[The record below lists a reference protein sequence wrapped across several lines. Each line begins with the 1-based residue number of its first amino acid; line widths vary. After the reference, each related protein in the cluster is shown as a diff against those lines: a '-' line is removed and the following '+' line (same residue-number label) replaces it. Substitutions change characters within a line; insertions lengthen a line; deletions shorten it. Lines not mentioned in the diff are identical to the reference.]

1 MLDSNVLR
9 RGIRRVALTT
19 GEQKLE
25 SSEIIASETRHY
37 ELVLMVHPDQSEQVP
52 GMIDRCKSFVTTRG
66 GTVHRVEDWGRRQ
79 LAYPILK
86 VAKAHYLLFNIECSK
101 SDVRELDRSFK
112 FNDAIIRHLCV
123 SSSGIPE
130 GSSAMM
136 RVVQKE
142 AARKVEA
149 GVSSQET

>member
-1 MLDSNVLR
+1 METS
-9 RGIRRVALTT
+9 
-19 GEQKLE
+19 
-25 SSEIIASETRHY
+25 IIVSDKRHY

-52 GMIDRCKSFVTTRG
+52 GMIDRCKTFITTRK
-66 GTVHRVEDWGRRQ
+66 GTVHRVEDWGRRL

-101 SDVRELDRSFK
+101 LDIQELDHSFK

-123 SSSGIPE
+123 VSDGMPQ

-136 RVVQKE
+136 KVVQKE
-142 AARKVEA
+142 AAKKA
-149 GVSSQET
+149 DTSSTSPSN

>member
-1 MLDSNVLR
+1 
-9 RGIRRVALTT
+9 
-19 GEQKLE
+19 
-25 SSEIIASETRHY
+25 
-37 ELVLMVHPDQSEQVP
+37 MVHPDQSEQVP

-101 SDVRELDRSFK
+101 SDVGELDRSFK

-142 AARKVEA
+142 AAKKVET
-149 GVSSQET
+149 GPSSQEN

>member
-1 MLDSNVLR
+1 M
-9 RGIRRVALTT
+9 
-19 GEQKLE
+19 
-25 SSEIIASETRHY
+25 ETSITVSDKRHY

-52 GMIDRCKSFVTTRG
+52 GMIDRCKTFITTRK
-66 GTVHRVEDWGRRQ
+66 GTVHRVEDWGRRL

-101 SDVRELDRSFK
+101 LDIQELDHSFK

-123 SSSGIPE
+123 VSDGMPQ

-136 RVVQKE
+136 KVVQKE
-142 AARKVEA
+142 AAKKA
-149 GVSSQET
+149 DTSSNSPSN

>member
-1 MLDSNVLR
+1 M
-9 RGIRRVALTT
+9 
-19 GEQKLE
+19 
-25 SSEIIASETRHY
+25 ETSITVSDKRHY

-52 GMIDRCKSFVTTRG
+52 GMIDRCKTFITNRK
-66 GTVHRVEDWGRRQ
+66 GTVHRVEDWGRRL

-101 SDVRELDRSFK
+101 LDIQELDHSFK

-123 SSSGIPE
+123 VSDGMPQ

-136 RVVQKE
+136 KVVQKE
-142 AARKVEA
+142 AAKKA
-149 GVSSQET
+149 DTSINSPSN

>member
-1 MLDSNVLR
+1 METSITV
-9 RGIRRVALTT
+9 
-19 GEQKLE
+19 
-25 SSEIIASETRHY
+25 SEKRHY

-52 GMIDRCKSFVTTRG
+52 GMIDRCKTFITTRK
-66 GTVHRVEDWGRRQ
+66 GTVHRVEDWGRRL

-101 SDVRELDRSFK
+101 LDIQELDHSFK

-123 SSSGIPE
+123 VSDGMPQ

-136 RVVQKE
+136 KVVQKE
-142 AARKVEA
+142 AAKKA
-149 GVSSQET
+149 DTSSNSPTN

>member
-1 MLDSNVLR
+1 MESNEV
-9 RGIRRVALTT
+9 
-19 GEQKLE
+19 
-25 SSEIIASETRHY
+25 IASETRHY

-101 SDVRELDRSFK
+101 FDVRELDRSFK

-123 SSSGIPE
+123 LSSGIPE

-136 RVVQKE
+136 RVVQQE
-142 AARKVEA
+142 AAKKVEM
-149 GVSSQET
+149 GVSSQEN

>member
-1 MLDSNVLR
+1 METS
-9 RGIRRVALTT
+9 TT
-19 GEQKLE
+19 VGDK
-25 SSEIIASETRHY
+25 RHY

-52 GMIDRCKSFVTTRG
+52 GMIDRCKTFITTRK
-66 GTVHRVEDWGRRQ
+66 GTVHRVEDWGRRL

-101 SDVRELDRSFK
+101 LDIKELDHSFK

-123 SSSGIPE
+123 VSDGMPQ

-136 RVVQKE
+136 KVVQKE
-142 AARKVEA
+142 AAKKA
-149 GVSSQET
+149 DTSSNSPST

>member
-1 MLDSNVLR
+1 M
-9 RGIRRVALTT
+9 
-19 GEQKLE
+19 
-25 SSEIIASETRHY
+25 ETSITLSDKRHY

-52 GMIDRCKSFVTTRG
+52 GMIDRCKTFITTRK
-66 GTVHRVEDWGRRQ
+66 GTVHRVEDWGRRL

-101 SDVRELDRSFK
+101 LDIQELDHSFK

-123 SSSGIPE
+123 VSDGVPQ

-136 RVVQKE
+136 KVVQKE
-142 AARKVEA
+142 AAKKA
-149 GVSSQET
+149 DTSSNSPSN

>member
-1 MLDSNVLR
+1 M
-9 RGIRRVALTT
+9 
-19 GEQKLE
+19 E
-25 SSEIIASETRHY
+25 SSEVIASETRHY

-101 SDVRELDRSFK
+101 SDIRELDRSFK

-123 SSSGIPE
+123 LSSGIPE

-136 RVVQKE
+136 RVVQQE
-142 AARKVEA
+142 AAKKVEVGA
-149 GVSSQET
+149 SSQEN

>member
-1 MLDSNVLR
+1 MLDSGFLR
-9 RGIRRVALTT
+9 RENNASLKPK
-19 GEQKLE
+19 EKELE
-25 SSEIIASETRHY
+25 SSEGIVNETRHY

-123 SSSGIPE
+123 SSSGIPD

-142 AARKVEA
+142 AAKKVETE
-149 GVSSQET
+149 VSSQEH

>member
-1 MLDSNVLR
+1 MDSSKV
-9 RGIRRVALTT
+9 
-19 GEQKLE
+19 
-25 SSEIIASETRHY
+25 IANETRHY

-123 SSSGIPE
+123 LSSGIPE

-136 RVVQKE
+136 RVVQQE
-142 AARKVEA
+142 AAKKVEV
-149 GVSSQET
+149 GVSSQEN

>member
-1 MLDSNVLR
+1 M
-9 RGIRRVALTT
+9 
-19 GEQKLE
+19 E
-25 SSEIIASETRHY
+25 SSEVIASEARHY

-123 SSSGIPE
+123 LSSGIPE

-136 RVVQKE
+136 KVVQQE
-142 AARKVEA
+142 AAKKVEMGA
-149 GVSSQET
+149 ASQEN

>member
-1 MLDSNVLR
+1 M
-9 RGIRRVALTT
+9 
-19 GEQKLE
+19 E
-25 SSEIIASETRHY
+25 SSKVIASETRHY

-86 VAKAHYLLFNIECSK
+86 VAKSHYLLFNIECSK
-101 SDVRELDRSFK
+101 SDIRELDRSFK

-123 SSSGIPE
+123 LCSGIPE

-142 AARKVEA
+142 AAKKAEI
-149 GVSSQET
+149 GVSSREN

>member
-1 MLDSNVLR
+1 M
-9 RGIRRVALTT
+9 
-19 GEQKLE
+19 
-25 SSEIIASETRHY
+25 ETSKIVSDKKHY

-52 GMIDRCKSFVTTRG
+52 GMIDRCKTFITTRK
-66 GTVHRVEDWGRRQ
+66 GTVHRVEDWGRRL

-101 SDVRELDRSFK
+101 LDIQELDHSFK

-123 SSSGIPE
+123 VSDGMPQ

-136 RVVQKE
+136 KVVQKE
-142 AARKVEA
+142 AAKKA
-149 GVSSQET
+149 DTSSTSPSN

>member
-1 MLDSNVLR
+1 LL
-9 RGIRRVALTT
+9 VALTT
-19 GEQKLE
+19 GEKKLE
-25 SSEIIASETRHY
+25 SSDIIANETRHY

-66 GTVHRVEDWGRRQ
+66 GTIHRVEDWGRRQ

-112 FNDAIIRHLCV
+112 FNDAIIRYLCV

-142 AARKVEA
+142 AAKKVETGA
-149 GVSSQET
+149 LSQEN

>member
-1 MLDSNVLR
+1 M
-9 RGIRRVALTT
+9 
-19 GEQKLE
+19 E
-25 SSEIIASETRHY
+25 SSGIIANETRHY

-123 SSSGIPE
+123 SCPGIPE

-142 AARKVEA
+142 AAKKVEM
-149 GVSSQET
+149 GVTSQEN

>member
-1 MLDSNVLR
+1 MRHFYHRSFF
-9 RGIRRVALTT
+9 
-19 GEQKLE
+19 LE
-25 SSEIIASETRHY
+25 TSITVSDKKHY

-52 GMIDRCKSFVTTRG
+52 GMIDRCKTFITTRK
-66 GTVHRVEDWGRRQ
+66 GTVHRVEDWGRRL

-101 SDVRELDRSFK
+101 LDIQELDHSFK

-123 SSSGIPE
+123 VSDGMPQ

-136 RVVQKE
+136 KVVQKE
-142 AARKVEA
+142 AAKKA
-149 GVSSQET
+149 DTSINSSSN

>member
-1 MLDSNVLR
+1 METS
-9 RGIRRVALTT
+9 IT
-19 GEQKLE
+19 
-25 SSEIIASETRHY
+25 ASDKRHY

-52 GMIDRCKSFVTTRG
+52 GMIERCKTFITTRK
-66 GTVHRVEDWGRRQ
+66 GTVHRVEDWGRRL

-101 SDVRELDRSFK
+101 LDIQELDHSFK

-123 SSSGIPE
+123 VSDGIPQ

-136 RVVQKE
+136 KVVQKE
-142 AARKVEA
+142 AAKKA
-149 GVSSQET
+149 DTSNNSSSN

>member
-1 MLDSNVLR
+1 M
-9 RGIRRVALTT
+9 
-19 GEQKLE
+19 
-25 SSEIIASETRHY
+25 ETSITVSDKRHY

-52 GMIDRCKSFVTTRG
+52 GMIDRCKTFITTRK
-66 GTVHRVEDWGRRQ
+66 GTVHRVEDWGRRL

-101 SDVRELDRSFK
+101 LDIQELDHSFK

-123 SSSGIPE
+123 VSDGMPQ

-136 RVVQKE
+136 KVVQKE
-142 AARKVEA
+142 AAKKA
-149 GVSSQET
+149 DTSINSSSN

>member
-1 MLDSNVLR
+1 M
-9 RGIRRVALTT
+9 
-19 GEQKLE
+19 
-25 SSEIIASETRHY
+25 ETSITLSDKRHY

-52 GMIDRCKSFVTTRG
+52 GMIDRCKTFITTRK
-66 GTVHRVEDWGRRQ
+66 GTVHRVEDWGRRL

-101 SDVRELDRSFK
+101 LDIQELDHSFK

-123 SSSGIPE
+123 VSDGMPQ

-136 RVVQKE
+136 KVVQKE
-142 AARKVEA
+142 AAKKA
-149 GVSSQET
+149 DTSINSPSN

>member
-1 MLDSNVLR
+1 METS
-9 RGIRRVALTT
+9 IT
-19 GEQKLE
+19 GSDKK
-25 SSEIIASETRHY
+25 HY

-52 GMIDRCKSFVTTRG
+52 GMIDRCKTFITTRK
-66 GTVHRVEDWGRRQ
+66 GTVHRVEDWGRRL

-101 SDVRELDRSFK
+101 LDIQELDHSFK

-123 SSSGIPE
+123 VSDGMPQ

-136 RVVQKE
+136 KVVQKE
-142 AARKVEA
+142 AAKKA
-149 GVSSQET
+149 DTSSNSLSNKG

>member
-1 MLDSNVLR
+1 MKS
-9 RGIRRVALTT
+9 
-19 GEQKLE
+19 GEDI
-25 SSEIIASETRHY
+25 SSETRHY

-136 RVVQKE
+136 KVVQKD
-142 AARKVEA
+142 AAKKVETE
-149 GVSSQET
+149 VSSHDN

>member
-1 MLDSNVLR
+1 METS
-9 RGIRRVALTT
+9 TT
-19 GEQKLE
+19 VGDK
-25 SSEIIASETRHY
+25 RHY

-52 GMIDRCKSFVTTRG
+52 GMIDRCKTFITTRK
-66 GTVHRVEDWGRRQ
+66 GTVHRVEDWGRRL

-101 SDVRELDRSFK
+101 LDIQELDHSFK

-123 SSSGIPE
+123 VSDGMPQ

-136 RVVQKE
+136 KVVQKE
-142 AARKVEA
+142 AAKKA
-149 GVSSQET
+149 DTSSNSPST

>member
-1 MLDSNVLR
+1 M
-9 RGIRRVALTT
+9 
-19 GEQKLE
+19 E
-25 SSEIIASETRHY
+25 SSEVIASETRHY
-37 ELVLMVHPDQSEQVP
+37 ELVVMVHPDQSEQVP

-123 SSSGIPE
+123 LSSGIPE

-136 RVVQKE
+136 RVVQQE
-142 AARKVEA
+142 AAKKVEVGA
-149 GVSSQET
+149 SSQEN

>member
-1 MLDSNVLR
+1 M
-9 RGIRRVALTT
+9 
-19 GEQKLE
+19 
-25 SSEIIASETRHY
+25 EISQTKSAETRHY

-52 GMIDRCKSFVTTRG
+52 GMIERCKSFVTTRG

-86 VAKAHYLLFNIECSK
+86 VAKAHYLLFNIECGK
-101 SDVRELDRSFK
+101 SDVRELDHSFK

-123 SSSGIPE
+123 SSSGVPE

-136 RVVQKE
+136 KVVQKE
-142 AARKVEA
+142 AAKKVELGTSA
-149 GVSSQET
+149 GDS

>member
-1 MLDSNVLR
+1 M
-9 RGIRRVALTT
+9 
-19 GEQKLE
+19 
-25 SSEIIASETRHY
+25 ETSITVSDKRHY

-52 GMIDRCKSFVTTRG
+52 GMIDRCKTFITTRK
-66 GTVHRVEDWGRRQ
+66 GTVHRVEDWGRRL

-101 SDVRELDRSFK
+101 LDIQELDHSFK

-123 SSSGIPE
+123 VSDGMPH

-136 RVVQKE
+136 KVVQKE
-142 AARKVEA
+142 AAKKA
-149 GVSSQET
+149 DTSSNSPSN

>member
-1 MLDSNVLR
+1 M
-9 RGIRRVALTT
+9 
-19 GEQKLE
+19 
-25 SSEIIASETRHY
+25 ETSITLSDKRHY

-52 GMIDRCKSFVTTRG
+52 GMIDRCKTFITTRK
-66 GTVHRVEDWGRRQ
+66 GTVHRVEDWGRRL

-101 SDVRELDRSFK
+101 SDIQELDHSFK

-123 SSSGIPE
+123 VSDGMPQ

-136 RVVQKE
+136 KVVQKE
-142 AARKVEA
+142 AAKKA
-149 GVSSQET
+149 DTSINSSSN

>member
-1 MLDSNVLR
+1 METS
-9 RGIRRVALTT
+9 TT
-19 GEQKLE
+19 VGDK
-25 SSEIIASETRHY
+25 RHY

-52 GMIDRCKSFVTTRG
+52 GMIDRCKTFITTRK
-66 GTVHRVEDWGRRQ
+66 GTVHRVEDWGRRL

-101 SDVRELDRSFK
+101 LDIQELDHSFK

-123 SSSGIPE
+123 VSDGMPQ

-136 RVVQKE
+136 KVVQKE
-142 AARKVEA
+142 AAKKA
-149 GVSSQET
+149 DTSSNSPSN

>member
-1 MLDSNVLR
+1 METEGV
-9 RGIRRVALTT
+9 
-19 GEQKLE
+19 
-25 SSEIIASETRHY
+25 SSAYTTRHY
-37 ELVLMVHPDQSEQVP
+37 ELVLMVHPDQSEQ
-52 GMIDRCKSFVTTRG
+52 VTTRG

-101 SDVRELDRSFK
+101 SDVRELDHSFK

-123 SSSGIPE
+123 SSQGIPE
-130 GSSAMM
+130 GNSAMM

-142 AARKVEA
+142 TAKKVETGA
-149 GVSSQET
+149 SLSDT

>member
-1 MLDSNVLR
+1 M
-9 RGIRRVALTT
+9 
-19 GEQKLE
+19 E
-25 SSEIIASETRHY
+25 SSEVIASETRHY

-101 SDVRELDRSFK
+101 SDVKELDRSFK

-123 SSSGIPE
+123 LSSGIPE

-136 RVVQKE
+136 RVVQQE
-142 AARKVEA
+142 AAKKVEVGA
-149 GVSSQET
+149 SSQEN